1 DEWVVTVPERVS
13 DMNNI
18 PASEVD
24 VDVAVGMSG
33 CIVFERDLLS
43 VEFEGALAGKGITG
57 NCAGGR
63 RRKCEVPAL
72 YTRVLRKVLAGVLMG
87 KDRCAGRVQ
96 PFIPVRVVEVPVR
109 VDEVFDGVGA
119 NARRSVGNL
128 RPGSCKTGVDEKLTV
143 ATGEDGDV
151 APGTHQDA

>member
-1 DEWVVTVPERVS
+1 
-13 DMNNI
+13 
-18 PASEVD
+18 
-24 VDVAVGMSG
+24 
-33 CIVFERDLLS
+33 
-43 VEFEGALAGKGITG
+43 
-57 NCAGGR
+57 R

-151 APGTHQDA
+151 APGTHQDAYIAPKSLYRNRGTRRLFSRLLYEAGGRHRIRAGEDTM